1 LDVPERN
8 AQDTSD
14 LIGSLNET
22 LAESI
27 ANKNRLWALR
37 NALAI
42 LKEQQ
47 VKHKK
52 KKLIALLPK

>member
-1 LDVPERN
+1 L
-8 AQDTSD
+8 TSD